1 MPSISLFV
9 KSTLFKDVPVNTDLV
24 KLLESNN
31 SVSFFISWKT
41 AKLKSEFSILTP
53 ENFEKAKFEYL
64 PKQFLNT
71 TLFKVESLKLH

>member
-53 ENFEKAKFEYL
+53 ENFEKANL
-64 PKQFLNT
+64 SIFLNS
-71 TLFKVESLKLH
+71 F

>member
-53 ENFEKAKFEYL
+53 
-64 PKQFLNT
+64 
-71 TLFKVESLKLH
+71 